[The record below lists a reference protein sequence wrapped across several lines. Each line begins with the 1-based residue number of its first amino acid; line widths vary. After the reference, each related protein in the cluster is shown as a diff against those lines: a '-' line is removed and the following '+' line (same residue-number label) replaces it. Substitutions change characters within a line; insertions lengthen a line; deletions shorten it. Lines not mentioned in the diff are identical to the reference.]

1 MEGVF
6 WSLAD
11 EALLADLLS
20 SLNYHLYTE
29 LGLKIKSP
37 LFEVQVEL
45 GWYCK
50 TRLVEIYA
58 AELRDAELLV
68 EYWRDIAN
76 RVQQL
81 VSDRFFLVIAQGYP
95 GNFQTLLIEQVE

>member
-1 MEGVF
+1 MEDIF

-20 SLNYHLYTE
+20 RLNHHLYTK
-29 LGLKIKSP
+29 LDSKTKGP
-37 LFEVQVEL
+37 VFRAQVEI

-50 TRLVEIYA
+50 TRLVEIYV

-68 EYWRDIAN
+68 EYWREIAS
-76 RVQQL
+76 RLQRL
-81 VSDRFFLVIAQGYP
+81 VSDRFFLTIAQGYP
-95 GNFQTLLIEQVE
+95 GNFQILLIERVE